1 MKDTL
6 KTKDTYQFRT
16 HKSYSV
22 EEILAAG
29 GTSAF
34 AHKTGLTGK
43 KQMEALIRI
52 PTVEFSDAEWDDV
65 LKILKN
71 DR

>member
-6 KTKDTYQFRT
+6 KTKPIYQFRT

-43 KQMEALIRI
+43 KQMEALIKI
-52 PTVEFSDAEWDDV
+52 PAIEFTDAEWSDV
-65 LKILKN
+65 LGILKN
-71 DR
+71 DK

>member
-6 KTKDTYQFRT
+6 KTKPIYQFRT

-43 KQMEALIRI
+43 KQMDALIKI
-52 PTVEFSDAEWDDV
+52 PSIDFTDAEWDDV
-65 LKILKN
+65 LEILKN

>member
-1 MKDTL
+1 MKDTV
-6 KTKDTYQFRT
+6 KTKEKYQFRT
-16 HKSYSV
+16 HKTYSA

-43 KQMEALIRI
+43 KQMEALIKI
-52 PTVEFSDAEWDDV
+52 PSIDFTDAEWDDV
-65 LKILKN
+65 LEILKN

>member
-6 KTKDTYQFRT
+6 KTKPTYQFRT
-16 HKSYSV
+16 HKTYSA

-43 KQMEALIRI
+43 KQMEALIKI
-52 PTVEFSDAEWDDV
+52 PTIEFTDAEWNDV
-65 LKILKN
+65 LEILKN

>member
-1 MKDTL
+1 MKDAL
-6 KTKDTYQFRT
+6 KTKEKYQFRT

-34 AHKTGLTGK
+34 AHKRGLTGK
-43 KQMEALIRI
+43 KQMEALIKI
-52 PTVEFSDAEWDDV
+52 PTVEFSDAHWDDV
-65 LKILKN
+65 LEILKN
-71 DR
+71 DK